1 MHASVWRDSTE
12 GSKRVADTNRDG
24 IDMSTRAWG
33 ELLLLSAIWG
43 GSFFSIAIA
52 LREMGPVTVVLHRV
66 GWAAVL
72 LWLVV
77 AARGLSVPR
86 GARVWGAFLVMGCL
100 NNVIPFTLMSWGQIQ
115 IGTGLTAIFNAMTAV
130 FAVLV
135 AAMFLRD
142 EPLNARRLG
151 GVLLGFLGV
160 VVIKGIDRLGAL
172 DPQSLGTYAVLAG
185 ALSYAFAGVWARR
198 TLRGQPPEVA
208 AAGMLTGSTVVM
220 VPLVLGLEGVPTLA
234 LAAPTW
240 GAIGYFAVL
249 ATAGAYLLYYRVL
262 AMAGAGNLLLCT
274 LIIPPIA
281 ILLGVAFLG
290 ETLTPQTLTGFAL
303 IAAGL
308 AVIDG
313 RLLRWKRLTNA

>member
-1 MHASVWRDSTE
+1 M
-12 GSKRVADTNRDG
+12 ADTNRTE

-33 ELLLLSAIWG
+33 ELVLLSAIWG

-52 LREMGPVTVVLHRV
+52 LREIGPLTVVLHRV

-72 LWLVV
+72 LWLLV
-77 AARGLSVPR
+77 AARALMGRGPRVPR
-86 GARVWGAFLVMGCL
+86 EARVWGAFLVMGCL
-100 NNVIPFTLMSWGQIQ
+100 NNVIPFTLMSWGQLQ
-115 IGTGLTAIFNAMTAV
+115 IGTGMTSIFNAMTAV

-142 EPLNARRLG
+142 EPLSARRLG
-151 GVLLGFLGV
+151 GILLGFLGV

-172 DPQSLGTYAVLAG
+172 DPQALGTYAVLAG

-220 VPLVLGLEGVPTLA
+220 VPLVLATEGAPSLA
-234 LAAPTW
+234 LSAPTW
-240 GAIGYFAVL
+240 GAIGYFSVL

-290 ETLTPQTLTGFAL
+290 ETLAPQTLAGFAL

>member
-1 MHASVWRDSTE
+1 M
-12 GSKRVADTNRDG
+12 ADTNRDG
-24 IDMSTRAWG
+24 IDMSTRAWA
-33 ELLLLSAIWG
+33 ELVLLSVIWG
-43 GSFFSIAIA
+43 GTFLSVAIA
-52 LREMGPVTVVLHRV
+52 LREIGPVTVVLHRV

-77 AARGLSVPR
+77 AARGMKVPR

-100 NNVIPFTLMSWGQIQ
+100 NNVIPFTLMSWGQLQ

-142 EPLNARRLG
+142 EPLSARKLG
-151 GVLLGFLGV
+151 GILLGFLGV

-172 DPQSLGTYAVLAG
+172 DGQALGTYAVLAG

-198 TLRGQPPEVA
+198 TLGGQPPEVA

-220 VPLVLGLEGVPTLA
+220 VPLALATEGVPTLA
-234 LAAPTW
+234 LTAPTW

-281 ILLGVAFLG
+281 ILLGVVFLD
-290 ETLTPQTLTGFAL
+290 ETLAPQTLAGFAV

-313 RLLRWKRLTNA
+313 RLLRRRLTNA

>member
-1 MHASVWRDSTE
+1 M
-12 GSKRVADTNRDG
+12 ADTNRTG

-33 ELLLLSAIWG
+33 ELVLLSAIWG

-52 LREMGPVTVVLHRV
+52 LREIGPLTVVLHRV

-72 LWLVV
+72 LWLL
-77 AARGLSVPR
+77 AAVRGLMGRGLRVPR
-86 GARVWGAFLVMGCL
+86 EARVWGAFLVMGCL
-100 NNVIPFTLMSWGQIQ
+100 NNVIPFTLMSWGQLQ
-115 IGTGLTAIFNAMTAV
+115 IGTGMTSIFNAMTAV

-142 EPLNARRLG
+142 EPLSARRLG
-151 GVLLGFLGV
+151 GILLGFLGV

-172 DPQSLGTYAVLAG
+172 DPQALGTYAVLAG
-185 ALSYAFAGVWARR
+185 ALSYALAGVWARR

-220 VPLVLGLEGVPTLA
+220 VPLVLATEGVPTLA
-234 LAAPTW
+234 LSAPTW
-240 GAIGYFAVL
+240 GAIGYFSVL

-290 ETLTPQTLTGFAL
+290 ETLAPQTLAGFAL

>member
-1 MHASVWRDSTE
+1 MHTNVWRNAAI
-12 GSKRVADTNRDG
+12 GSNLVADLSRTGTDL
-24 IDMSTRAWG
+24 STRAWL

-43 GSFFSIAIA
+43 GTFFSVAIA
-52 LREMGPVTVVLHRV
+52 QREIGPITVVLHRV

-77 AARGLSVPR
+77 AARGLRMPR
-86 GARVWGAFLVMGCL
+86 GARLWGAFLVMGCL

-135 AAMFLRD
+135 AALFLRD
-142 EPLNARRLG
+142 EPLSARRMG
-151 GVLLGFLGV
+151 GILLGFIGV
-160 VVIKGIDRLGAL
+160 VVIKGVDRLGDL
-172 DPQSLGTYAVLAG
+172 DPQALGSHAVLAG

-208 AAGMLTGSTVVM
+208 AAGMLTGSAVVM
-220 VPLVLGLEGVPTLA
+220 VPLALASEGVPSPTLS
-234 LAAPTW
+234 APTW
-240 GAIGYFAVL
+240 GAIGYYSVV

-274 LIIPPIA
+274 LIIPPVA
-281 ILLGVAFLG
+281 ILLAVAFLG
-290 ETLTPQTLTGFAL
+290 EALEPQALAGFAL

-313 RLLRWKRLTNA
+313 RLLRRWRAAKA

>member
-1 MHASVWRDSTE
+1 
-12 GSKRVADTNRDG
+12 
-24 IDMSTRAWG
+24 MSTRAWA

-43 GSFFSIAIA
+43 GIFFSVAIA
-52 LREMGPVTVVLHRV
+52 LSEIGPVTVVLHRV
-66 GWAAVL
+66 GWAAAL

-77 AARGLSVPR
+77 VAREVAVPR
-86 GARVWGAFLVMGCL
+86 GVRIWGAFLVMGVL

-115 IGTGLTAIFNAMTAV
+115 IGTGVTAIFNAMTAV

-142 EPLNARRLG
+142 EPLSTRKLG
-151 GVLLGFLGV
+151 GVMLGVLGV
-160 VVIKGIDRLGAL
+160 VVIKGFDRLGAL

-185 ALSYAFAGVWARR
+185 ALSYAFAGAWARR
-198 TLRGQPPEVA
+198 TLSGQPPEIA
-208 AAGMLTGSTVVM
+208 AAGMLTGSTLVM
-220 VPLVLGLEGVPTLA
+220 APLALATEGMPTLA
-234 LAAPTW
+234 LSAPTW
-240 GAIGYFAVL
+240 GAIGYFSVVG
-249 ATAGAYLLYYRVL
+249 TAGAYLLYFRVL

-290 ETLTPQTLTGFAL
+290 EVLETQTLTGFTL

-313 RLLRWKRLTNA
+313 RLLRWRRLTKRQMPR